1 MTASEVFEA
10 VTGSGSSDFAMLVAI
25 LNRRGAWCL
34 IGGLAVNCYV
44 EPVYTLD
51 ADIVVAASELSAIKG
66 DLIHA
71 GFSVEEFPHSLNATM
86 PKSDLRI
93 QFTLDSRYQGFV
105 KNTKIQE
112 VLDQQV
118 PVASLENIVTGKIWA
133 WSDERRRLSKCKKDE
148 LYTPEDFTDEHRMIA
163 ETTRQFI
170 DNEVIPHIDELEKHD
185 WKLARELVRKAA
197 DLGLI
202 GANIPEE
209 YGGLGLDQ
217 TSGALV
223 GENIGRCASFA
234 TTLGAESGIGLL
246 PIIYFGTEAAK
257 EKYLPRIAS
266 GELITAYALTEAG
279 SGSDAMAAKATARLS
294 DDGTHYVLN
303 GEKMFITNGG
313 FADIFIVFAKVDGDK
328 FSAFIVERQEGLSP
342 GAEEHKMGI
351 KGSST
356 TPLVLAD
363 AKAPLE
369 NLLGEIGK
377 GHKIAFNTLNIG
389 RFKLGAMCIGGMKLM
404 LHESIR
410 YANERQ
416 QFGKSISSFGAI
428 KSKLGEMAIRTW
440 VGEAM
445 IYRTLGMIETAIGD
459 TTDPDAKRRAI
470 EEYSAE
476 CSIIKVALSEYCDYL
491 ADEMVQIFGGYGYS
505 ADYPAERAYRDSRIN
520 RIFEGT
526 NEINRMLIPGRLM
539 KSALSGRLALLPA
552 AQALMD
558 EILTPQM
565 AGFDYDEGLLAAE
578 EKLAKNAKKVGLMT
592 LGTAAQKYMMKLGD
606 QQEILIG
613 IADVIMDA
621 YAMESAILRARKLAA
636 SAGEEAAARYVDMTR
651 VFCNDA
657 VERIEARAKNTLAG
671 MTDGDELRTLL
682 AALRRFTKLT
692 PVNTIA
698 ARQRIADVMIVAN
711 KYVY

>member
-1 MTASEVFEA
+1 MSA
-10 VTGSGSSDFAMLVAI
+10 VVEQKQVVQG
-25 LNRRGAWCL
+25 GAFM
-34 IGGLAVNCYV
+34 I
-44 EPVYTLD
+44 EDRTT
-51 ADIVVAASELSAIKG
+51 
-66 DLIHA
+66 
-71 GFSVEEFPHSLNATM
+71 EEIF
-86 PKSDLRI
+86 
-93 QFTLDSRYQGFV
+93 
-105 KNTKIQE
+105 
-112 VLDQQV
+112 
-118 PVASLENIVTGKIWA
+118 
-133 WSDERRRLSKCKKDE
+133 
-148 LYTPEDFTDEHRMIA
+148 TPEDFTEEHNMIA

-185 WKLARELVRKAA
+185 WKLARELVKKAA

-257 EKYLPRIAS
+257 KNYLPRIAS
-266 GELITAYALTEAG
+266 GEIITAYALTEAG

-294 DDGTHYVLN
+294 EDGTHYILN

-363 AKAPLE
+363 AKAPVE
-369 NLLGEIGK
+369 NLLGEVGK

-428 KSKLGEMAIRTW
+428 KSKLGEMAIRTY
-440 VGEAM
+440 VGESM
-445 IYRTLGMIETAIGD
+445 IWRTLGMIEDAIGQD
-459 TTDPDAKRRAI
+459 PTDLDAKMRAI

-539 KSALSGRLALLPA
+539 KSALSGKLALLPA

-558 EILTPQM
+558 EVLTPQM
-565 AGFDYDEGLLAAE
+565 ASFDDDDSLLAAE
-578 EKLAKNAKKVGLMT
+578 TKLAKNAKKVGLMT

-613 IADVIMDA
+613 IADIIMDA
-621 YAMESAILRARKLAA
+621 YAMESAILRTQKLAA
-636 SAGEEAAARYVDMTR
+636 AQGEEAAARYIDMTR

-657 VERIEARAKNTLAG
+657 VERIDARAKNTLAG
-671 MTDGDELRTLL
+671 MSEGDELRTLL

-692 PVNTIA
+692 PVNTIV
-698 ARQRIADVMIVAN
+698 ARQRIADVMITAN

>member
-1 MTASEVFEA
+1 MSA
-10 VTGSGSSDFAMLVAI
+10 VIEQKQIVKG
-25 LNRRGAWCL
+25 GAFL
-34 IGGLAVNCYV
+34 I
-44 EPVYTLD
+44 EERTPE
-51 ADIVVAASELSAIKG
+51 DI
-66 DLIHA
+66 
-71 GFSVEEFPHSLNATM
+71 F
-86 PKSDLRI
+86 
-93 QFTLDSRYQGFV
+93 
-105 KNTKIQE
+105 
-112 VLDQQV
+112 
-118 PVASLENIVTGKIWA
+118 
-133 WSDERRRLSKCKKDE
+133 
-148 LYTPEDFTDEHRMIA
+148 TPEDFTEEHRMIA

-170 DNEVIPHIDELEKHD
+170 DNEVVPHIDDLEHHD
-185 WKLARELVRKAA
+185 WKLARDLVKKAA

-257 EKYLPRIAS
+257 QKYLSKIAS

-294 DDGTHYVLN
+294 ADGTHYILN

-328 FSAFIVERQEGLSP
+328 FTAFIVEKQEGVQP

-356 TPLVLAD
+356 TPLVLTD
-363 AKAPLE
+363 AKAPVE
-369 NLLGEIGK
+369 NMLAEVGK
-377 GHKIAFNTLNIG
+377 GAKIAFNTLNIG
-389 RFKLGAMCIGGMKLM
+389 RFKLGAMCVGGMKLM
-404 LHESIR
+404 IHEAVR

-416 QFGKSISSFGAI
+416 QFGKAISSFGAI
-428 KSKLGEMAIRTW
+428 KSKIAEMAIRTW
-440 VGEAM
+440 VGESM
-445 IYRTLGMIETAIGD
+445 TYRTLGMIEAAI
-459 TTDPDAKRRAI
+459 TDPNDPNAKLKAI

-476 CSIIKVALSEYCDYL
+476 CSIIKVALSEYCDFV
-491 ADEMVQIFGGYGYS
+491 ADEMVQIYGGYGYS
-505 ADYPAERAYRDSRIN
+505 AHYPAERAYRDSRIN

-539 KSALSGRLALLPA
+539 KAALSGHLALLPA

-565 AGFDYDEGLLAAE
+565 SSFDDDEAILATE
-578 EKLAKNAKKVGLMT
+578 QKLAQNGKKVALMT
-592 LGTAAQKYMMKLGD
+592 LGTAAQKYMMTLGD
-606 QQEILIG
+606 QQEILLG
-613 IADVIMDA
+613 IADVIMDT
-621 YAMESAILRARKLAA
+621 YAMESAILRAQKLAA
-636 SAGEEAAARYVDMTR
+636 SQGEEAAARYIDMTR

-671 MTDGDELRTLL
+671 MADGDELRTLL

-692 PVNTIA
+692 PMNTIT
-698 ARQRIADVMIVAN
+698 ARQRIADVLITAN
-711 KYVY
+711 KWAY

>member
-1 MTASEVFEA
+1 MSAVAEQKEV
-10 VTGSGSSDFAMLVAI
+10 VQG
-25 LNRRGAWCL
+25 GAFL
-34 IGGLAVNCYV
+34 I
-44 EPVYTLD
+44 EDRTP
-51 ADIVVAASELSAIKG
+51 
-66 DLIHA
+66 
-71 GFSVEEFPHSLNATM
+71 EEIF
-86 PKSDLRI
+86 
-93 QFTLDSRYQGFV
+93 
-105 KNTKIQE
+105 
-112 VLDQQV
+112 
-118 PVASLENIVTGKIWA
+118 
-133 WSDERRRLSKCKKDE
+133 
-148 LYTPEDFTDEHRMIA
+148 TPEDFTEEHRMIA
-163 ETTRQFI
+163 ETTRQFV
-170 DNEVIPHIDELEKHD
+170 DNEVIPRIDELEKHD
-185 WKLARELVRKAA
+185 WKLARDLIKKAA

-202 GANIPEE
+202 AANIPEE

-217 TSGALV
+217 TSSALV
-223 GENIGRCASFA
+223 GENVGRSASFA

-246 PIIYFGTEAAK
+246 PIIYFGTEGAK
-257 EKYLPRIAS
+257 QKYLPRIAS

-279 SGSDAMAAKATARLS
+279 SGSDAMAAKATARPS
-294 DDGTHYVLN
+294 ADGTHYILN

-328 FSAFIVERQEGLSP
+328 FSAFIVEKQDGVSP

-356 TPLVLAD
+356 TPLVLSD

-369 NLLGEIGK
+369 NLLGEVGK
-377 GHKIAFNTLNIG
+377 GHKIAFNILNIG

-404 LHESIR
+404 VHEATR
-410 YANERQ
+410 YANERH

-445 IYRTLGMIETAIGD
+445 IYRTVGMIETAISD
-459 TTDPDAKRRAI
+459 TTDPDAKLRAI

-476 CSIIKVALSEYCDYL
+476 CSIIKVALSEYCDYV
-491 ADEMVQIFGGYGYS
+491 ADEMVQIYGGYGYS

-539 KSALSGRLALLPA
+539 KSALSGKLKLLPA

-558 EILTPQM
+558 EVLTPQM
-565 AGFDYDEGLLAAE
+565 ATFDDDEKLLAAE
-578 EKLAKNAKKVGLMT
+578 QKLAKNGKKVALMT
-592 LGTAAQKYMMKLGD
+592 LGTAAQKFMMTLGD
-606 QQEILIG
+606 QQEVLLG
-613 IADVIMDA
+613 IADIIMDT
-621 YAMESAILRARKLAA
+621 YAMESAILRAQKLAA
-636 SAGEEAAARYVDMTR
+636 SQGETAAARYIDMTR

-671 MTDGDELRTLL
+671 MAEGDELRTLL

-692 PVNTIA
+692 PMNTIT
-698 ARQRIADVMIVAN
+698 ARQRIADVLIEAN
-711 KYVY
+711 KWAY

>member
-1 MTASEVFEA
+1 MAAVVEQKEVIQGGAFLIEDRTPNEVF
-10 VTGSGSSDFAMLVAI
+10 
-25 LNRRGAWCL
+25 
-34 IGGLAVNCYV
+34 
-44 EPVYTLD
+44 
-51 ADIVVAASELSAIKG
+51 
-66 DLIHA
+66 
-71 GFSVEEFPHSLNATM
+71 
-86 PKSDLRI
+86 
-93 QFTLDSRYQGFV
+93 
-105 KNTKIQE
+105 
-112 VLDQQV
+112 
-118 PVASLENIVTGKIWA
+118 
-133 WSDERRRLSKCKKDE
+133 
-148 LYTPEDFTDEHRMIA
+148 TPEDFTEEHRMIA
-163 ETTRQFI
+163 ETTRQFV
-170 DNEVIPHIDELEKHD
+170 DNEVMPRIGELEKHD
-185 WKLARELVRKAA
+185 WKLARELVQKAA

-217 TSGALV
+217 TSSALV
-223 GENIGRCASFA
+223 GENIGRSASFA

-257 EKYLPRIAS
+257 QKYLPRIAS

-294 DDGTHYVLN
+294 ADGTHYILN

-328 FSAFIVERQEGLSP
+328 FSAFIVEKQEGVSP

-356 TPLVLAD
+356 TPLVLSD
-363 AKAPLE
+363 AQAPLE
-369 NLLGEIGK
+369 NLLGEVGK
-377 GHKIAFNTLNIG
+377 GHKIAFNILNIG

-404 LHESIR
+404 VHEATR

-440 VGEAM
+440 VGESM
-445 IYRTLGMIETAIGD
+445 IYRTLGMIETAISD
-459 TTDPDAKRRAI
+459 TTDPDAKLRAI

-476 CSIIKVALSEYCDYL
+476 CSIIKVALSEYCDYV
-491 ADEMVQIFGGYGYS
+491 ADEMVQIYGGYGYS

-539 KSALSGRLALLPA
+539 KSALSGKLKLLPA

-558 EILTPQM
+558 EVLTPQM
-565 AGFDYDEGLLAAE
+565 ASFDDDETLLAAE
-578 EKLAKNAKKVGLMT
+578 QKLAKNAKKVALMT
-592 LGTAAQKYMMKLGD
+592 LGTAAQKYMMTLGD
-606 QQEILIG
+606 QQEVLLG
-613 IADVIMDA
+613 IADIIMDT
-621 YAMESAILRARKLAA
+621 YAMESAILRAQKLAA
-636 SAGEEAAARYVDMTR
+636 AQGEDAAARYIDMTR

-657 VERIEARAKNTLAG
+657 VERVEARAKNTLAG
-671 MTDGDELRTLL
+671 MADGDELRTLL

-692 PVNTIA
+692 PMNTIT
-698 ARQRIADVMIVAN
+698 ARQRIADVLIGAN
-711 KYVY
+711 KWAY

>member
-1 MTASEVFEA
+1 MSA
-10 VTGSGSSDFAMLVAI
+10 VVEQKQLVKGGSF
-25 LNRRGAWCL
+25 L
-34 IGGLAVNCYV
+34 I
-44 EPVYTLD
+44 EDRTT
-51 ADIVVAASELSAIKG
+51 
-66 DLIHA
+66 
-71 GFSVEEFPHSLNATM
+71 EEIF
-86 PKSDLRI
+86 
-93 QFTLDSRYQGFV
+93 
-105 KNTKIQE
+105 
-112 VLDQQV
+112 
-118 PVASLENIVTGKIWA
+118 
-133 WSDERRRLSKCKKDE
+133 
-148 LYTPEDFTDEHRMIA
+148 TPEDFTEEHRMIA

-170 DNEVIPHIDELEKHD
+170 DNEVTPRIDELEQHD

-217 TSGALV
+217 TSSALV
-223 GENIGRCASFA
+223 GENIGRSASFA
-234 TTLGAESGIGLL
+234 ATLGAESGIGLL

-257 EKYLPRIAS
+257 RKYLPKIAS

-294 DDGTHYVLN
+294 DDGTHYILN

-328 FSAFIVERQEGLSP
+328 FSAFIVERQEGLTP

-356 TPLVLAD
+356 TPLVLSD

-369 NLLGEIGK
+369 NLLAEVGK
-377 GHKIAFNTLNIG
+377 GHKIAFNILNIG

-404 LHESIR
+404 VHESVR

-440 VGEAM
+440 VGESM
-445 IYRTLGMIETAIGD
+445 IYRTLGMIEAGIGAVD
-459 TTDPDAKRRAI
+459 THDADAKLRAI
-470 EEYSAE
+470 EEYAAE
-476 CSIIKVALSEYCDYL
+476 CSIIKVALSEYCDYV
-491 ADEMVQIFGGYGYS
+491 ADEMVQIYGGYGYS

-558 EILTPQM
+558 EILTPQIS
-565 AGFDYDEGLLAAE
+565 GFDDNEGVLEAE
-578 EKLAKNAKKVGLMT
+578 LKLARNAKKVALMT
-592 LGTAAQKYMMKLGD
+592 LGTAAQKYMMALAE
-606 QQEILIG
+606 QQEVLLG
-613 IADVIMDA
+613 IADIIMDT
-621 YAMESAILRARKLAA
+621 YAMESAILRAQKLAA
-636 SAGEEAAARYVDMTR
+636 SQGEAAAARYVDMTR

-657 VERIEARAKNTLAG
+657 VARIEASAKNTLAG
-671 MTDGDELRTLL
+671 MSEGDELRTLL

-698 ARQRIADVMIVAN
+698 ARQRIADILITAN
-711 KYVY
+711 KWAF

>member
-1 MTASEVFEA
+1 MSA
-10 VTGSGSSDFAMLVAI
+10 VAEQKQVVQGGSF
-25 LNRRGAWCL
+25 L
-34 IGGLAVNCYV
+34 I
-44 EPVYTLD
+44 EDRT
-51 ADIVVAASELSAIKG
+51 
-66 DLIHA
+66 
-71 GFSVEEFPHSLNATM
+71 T
-86 PKSDLRI
+86 
-93 QFTLDSRYQGFV
+93 
-105 KNTKIQE
+105 QE
-112 VLDQQV
+112 
-118 PVASLENIVTGKIWA
+118 IF
-133 WSDERRRLSKCKKDE
+133 
-148 LYTPEDFTDEHRMIA
+148 TPEDFTEEHRMIA

-170 DNEVIPHIDELEKHD
+170 DNEVIPHIGELEKHD
-185 WKLARELVRKAA
+185 WKLARELVKKAA

-257 EKYLPRIAS
+257 AKYLPKIAS
-266 GELITAYALTEAG
+266 GEVITAYALTEAG

-294 DDGTHYVLN
+294 ADGTHYLLN

-328 FSAFIVERQEGLSP
+328 FSAFIVERQEGLTA

-356 TPLVLAD
+356 TPLILAD

-445 IYRTLGMIETAIGD
+445 IWRTLGMIEDAIGD
-459 TTDPDAKRRAI
+459 DPKDLQAKMRAI

-491 ADEMVQIFGGYGYS
+491 ADEMVQIYGGYGYS

-539 KSALSGRLALLPA
+539 KSALSGKLALLPA

-565 AGFDYDEGLLAAE
+565 AGFDDDDSLLAAE
-578 EKLAKNAKKVGLMT
+578 TKLAKNAKKVGLMT

-613 IADVIMDA
+613 IADIIMDA
-621 YAMESAILRARKLAA
+621 YAMESAILRTQKLAA
-636 SAGEEAAARYVDMTR
+636 SQGEEAAARYVDMTR

-671 MTDGDELRTLL
+671 MAEGDELRTLL

-698 ARQRIADVMIVAN
+698 ARQRIADVMIEAN